1 MPPGMAWQIESQRGV
16 KLFVAI
22 PRTPAFKYQ
31 NDIAKESWESAWQ
44 PPNTMW
50 KKDYAHGVATAREKL
65 AESFLESDCT
75 HLLHL
80 DSDIVLRPD
89 TIQKM
94 LELNKD
100 VVVARY
106 HETSNARLPEAF
118 RHSRVPFR
126 RDAPIDF
133 KQNEVL
139 EFPQKGGDV
148 LLSGLGL
155 VLVKREVYDKLKKPF
170 YLFSSE
176 YEELS
181 DYWKVSEDFYFLL
194 KLQCEAKVKIT
205 YAPSINSGHIG
216 ECIVWDFQ
224 NIQFI

>member
-1 MPPGMAWQIESQRGV
+1 M
-16 KLFVAI
+16 
-22 PRTPAFKYQ
+22 
-31 NDIAKESWESAWQ
+31 
-44 PPNTMW
+44 
-50 KKDYAHGVATAREKL
+50 
-65 AESFLESDCT
+65 
-75 HLLHL
+75 LHL

-118 RHSRVPFR
+118 MHSEVPFR

-133 KQNEVL
+133 KQNEIL
-139 EFPQKGGDV
+139 TFPKSDGSTI
-148 LLSGLGL
+148 LSGLGL

-176 YEELS
+176 YEDLS
-181 DYWKVSEDFYFLL
+181 DFWKVSEDFYFLL
-194 KLQCEAKVKIT
+194 KLQCEAKVKVT
-205 YAPSINSGHIG
+205 YAPSISAGHVG
-216 ECIVWDFQ
+216 EVIVFDYQ

>member
-1 MPPGMAWQIESQRGV
+1 MTPSMAWNVESQKNV

-22 PRTPAFKYQ
+22 PRTPSFKYI
-31 NDIAKESWESAWQ
+31 NDIAKQSWEATWQ
-44 PPNTMW
+44 PPNTIW
-50 KKDYAHGVATAREKL
+50 KREYAHGVASAREKL
-65 AESFLESDCT
+65 VEAFLDSEYT

-118 RHSRVPFR
+118 MHSEVPFR

-133 KQNEVL
+133 KQNEIL
-139 EFPQKGGDV
+139 TFPKSDGSTI
-148 LLSGLGL
+148 LSGLGL

-176 YEELS
+176 YEDLS
-181 DYWKVSEDFYFLL
+181 DFWKVSEDFYFLL
-194 KLQCEAKVKIT
+194 KLQCEAKVKVT
-205 YAPSINSGHIG
+205 YAPSISAGHVG
-216 ECIVWDFQ
+216 EVIVFDYQ

>member
-1 MPPGMAWQIESQRGV
+1 MAGMMAWQREPSIGV

-22 PRTPAFKYQ
+22 PRTPSFKYL
-31 NDIAKESWESAWQ
+31 NDIAKQSWETTWQ
-44 PPNTMW
+44 PPNTIW
-50 KKDYAHGVATAREKL
+50 KREYAHGVATAREKL
-65 AESFLESDCT
+65 AETFLETDYT

-80 DSDIVLRPD
+80 DSDIVLKND
-89 TIQKM
+89 TIQKL
-94 LELNKD
+94 LELNSD

-106 HETSNARLPEAF
+106 HETSNQRLPEAF

-133 KQNEVL
+133 KQNEIL

-155 VLVKREVYDKLKKPF
+155 VLVKRNVYEKLKKPY

-194 KLQCEAKVKIT
+194 KLQCEAKVKVT
-205 YAPSINSGHIG
+205 YAPMILGGHIG